1 MKHLTLLILLGAVSN
16 LDAQNWPQWRGPD
29 QNGISREKGFPT
41 KWSKT
46 ENILWSVPL
55 PGRSGSTPVVWN
67 DQIFLTT
74 PKSGKNVVASYDMSG
89 KLLWETEIGQARKGK
104 HRAKGSAT
112 HPSPVTDGEQVFV
125 YFRSGDA
132 AALDFDGKIKWEK
145 NLHAQ
150 HGRDTLWWDMAT
162 SPVLTSE
169 HVVFT
174 KMDDGKSWLLALDR
188 NSGEQAWKQD
198 RFFKTEPESDHAYT
212 TPVVHT
218 GGDGKELI
226 IVLGAD
232 HVTAHAADTG
242 SEVWRYAGLNP
253 GKTKYWR
260 CISSPVVGEGL
271 VFAPY
276 ARGKQLTAIKL
287 GGKGDIT
294 ESHKAWVGQR
304 SADVP
309 SPLVVNGRA
318 YVCEDRGFVTC
329 FDVKSGKQLWRNR
342 IGGSIS
348 TSPVLADGRIYVL
361 REKGTMVILEEGA
374 TFKLVATN
382 SLDGEWC
389 LSSPVPVK
397 GKFIIRTAENLI
409 CIGKAGA

>member
-1 MKHLTLLILLGAVSN
+1 
-16 LDAQNWPQWRGPD
+16 
-29 QNGISREKGFPT
+29 
-41 KWSKT
+41 
-46 ENILWSVPL
+46 
-55 PGRSGSTPVVWN
+55 
-67 DQIFLTT
+67 
-74 PKSGKNVVASYDMSG
+74 
-89 KLLWETEIGQARKGK
+89 
-104 HRAKGSAT
+104 
-112 HPSPVTDGEQVFV
+112 
-125 YFRSGDA
+125 
-132 AALDFDGKIKWEK
+132 
-145 NLHAQ
+145 
-150 HGRDTLWWDMAT
+150 
-162 SPVLTSE
+162 
-169 HVVFT
+169 
-174 KMDDGKSWLLALDR
+174 
-188 NSGEQAWKQD
+188 
-198 RFFKTEPESDHAYT
+198 AYT

-242 SEVWRYAGLNP
+242 GEVWRYAGLNP

-260 CISSPVVGEGL
+260 CISSPVVAQGL

-318 YVCEDRGFVTC
+318 YVCEDRGFITC

-342 IGGSIS
+342 IGGNIS

-374 TFKLVATN
+374 TFKLIATN

-397 GKFIIRTAENLI
+397 GKFIIRTAANLI

>member
-1 MKHLTLLILLGAVSN
+1 MEMKHLTHLILLGAICN

-29 QNGISREKGFPT
+29 QNGISKEIGFPT
-41 KWSKT
+41 RWSKT

-112 HPSPVTDGEQVFV
+112 HPSPVTDGKQVFA

-132 AALDFDGKIKWEK
+132 AALGFDGKIKWEK

-162 SPVLTSE
+162 SPVLTSK

-174 KMDDGKSWLLALDR
+174 KMDDGSSWLLALDK
-188 NSGEQAWKQD
+188 NSGEQVWKQD

-242 SEVWRYAGLNP
+242 GEVWRYAGLNP

-260 CISSPVVGEGL
+260 CISSPVVAQGL

-287 GGKGDIT
+287 
-294 ESHKAWVGQR
+294 
-304 SADVP
+304 
-309 SPLVVNGRA
+309 
-318 YVCEDRGFVTC
+318 DRGFITC

-342 IGGSIS
+342 IGGNIS

-374 TFKLVATN
+374 TFKLIATN

-397 GKFIIRTAENLI
+397 GKFIIRTAANLI